1 MSKDEDFL
9 KECNEEI
16 NKQGENKTFKKI
28 TRQWIDESIKT
39 NYSYHFTW
47 LGRPIIQY
55 PQDIIETQQLIW
67 KIQPDLIIETGIA
80 RGGSLIFYASILEL
94 ISQCGGTDNSKVLGI
109 DIEIRKK
116 NKEEILRHPMSRRIE
131 MIEGSSTDKDVIR
144 QVKDK
149 AQGAK
154 KVMVCLDSNH
164 THDHVLSEL
173 RLYAPFVSI
182 NSYLIVFDTVVE
194 DLPNELIKNR
204 PWSKGNNPKT
214 AVFKYLNELKDK
226 DIYALDGKQLNLE
239 IDKSIDNKLM
249 ITVAPSG
256 YLKRR

>member
-16 NKQGENKTFKKI
+16 NKQGKNEPFKKI

-39 NYSYHFTW
+39 KYSYHFTW

-94 ISQCGGTDNSKVLGI
+94 ISQCGGPDNSKVLGI
-109 DIEIRKK
+109 DIDIRKK

-149 AQGAK
+149 AQRAK

-214 AVFKYLNELKDK
+214 AVFKFLNELKDK

-239 IDKSIDNKLM
+239 IDKSIENKLM

>member
-9 KECNEEI
+9 KECNKEI
-16 NKQGENKTFKKI
+16 IKQGENKTFKTI
-28 TRQWIDESIKT
+28 TKQWFNESIKT
-39 NYSYHFTW
+39 KYSYHFEW
-47 LGRPIIQY
+47 LGLPIIQY

-94 ISQCGGTDNSKVLGI
+94 ISQCGGHNNSKVLGI
-109 DIEIRKK
+109 DINIKKK
-116 NKEEILRHPMSRRIE
+116 NKEEILKHPMSKRIE
-131 MIEGSSTDKDVIR
+131 MIEGSSIDKDVIR
-144 QVKDK
+144 QVKDR
-149 AQGAK
+149 AHGAK
-154 KVMVCLDSNH
+154 KVMVFLDSNH
-164 THDHVLSEL
+164 THDHVLNEL

-214 AVFKYLNELKDK
+214 AVFEYLNELKDK

-239 IDKSIDNKLM
+239 IDKSIDHKLM

-256 YLKRR
+256 YLKRE